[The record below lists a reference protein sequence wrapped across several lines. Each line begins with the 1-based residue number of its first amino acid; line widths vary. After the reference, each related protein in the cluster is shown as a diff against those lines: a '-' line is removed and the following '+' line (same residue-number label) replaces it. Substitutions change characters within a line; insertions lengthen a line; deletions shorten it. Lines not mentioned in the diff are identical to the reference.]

1 MDRYATGDA
10 AAFEVLYDG
19 LAPRLRA
26 MLHRQHCDGPLT
38 EDLPAQTSCQL
49 MMEAGAV
56 PSVLFGKRESSLTG
70 MHKNYDAAIG
80 HDVEAALRS
89 NSAAMGVR

>member
-1 MDRYATGDA
+1 VALFMKVSL
-10 AAFEVLYDG
+10 E
-19 LAPRLRA
+19 
-26 MLHRQHCDGPLT
+26 

-70 MHKNYDAAIG
+70 VHKNYDAAIG
-80 HDVEAALRS
+80 HDAQAALRS